1 MLARQ
6 LLLAIGGCVGACLAS
21 PIVGSSDGGSGS
33 GSGTRVINGSSSPL
47 RLQGQLA
54 AGRRSGAPSVPEW
67 STIYDMDYL
76 TNGTGTTHF
85 TNLLCERHHATS
97 FLHTLGRTVR
107 A

>member
-6 LLLAIGGCVGACLAS
+6 LLAIGGCVGACLAS

-33 GSGTRVINGSSSPL
+33 GSGTRVINGRSSHL
-47 RLQGQLA
+47 RLRQGQSA